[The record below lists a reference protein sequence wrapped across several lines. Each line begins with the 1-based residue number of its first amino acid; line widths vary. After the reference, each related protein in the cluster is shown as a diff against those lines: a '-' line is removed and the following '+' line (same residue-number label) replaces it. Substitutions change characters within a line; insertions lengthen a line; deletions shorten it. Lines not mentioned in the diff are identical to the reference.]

1 MSGTGTGTGTGF
13 GIGAAISLFIVIL
26 GGSML
31 WGCPTSNV
39 WNAEM
44 SGKAEY
50 AKAEQNRQI
59 AVRMA
64 QAKKDAA
71 QLLAD
76 AQITQAKGIS
86 EANRIIADGLGGPE
100 GDLRYLW
107 IEAMREGKDGTT
119 VIYVPTEAGIPI
131 TEADRLNKKK

>member
-1 MSGTGTGTGTGF
+1 MSDGSGVGF
-13 GIGAAISLFIVIL
+13 GFGAAVSLFVVIL
-26 GGSML
+26 GGSAL
-31 WGCPTSNV
+31 WGCPTYNV
-39 WNAEM
+39 WSAEM

-59 AVRMA
+59 TVRMA
-64 QAKKDAA
+64 QAKKDSA

-76 AQITQAKGIS
+76 AQITQARGIS
-86 EANRIIADGLGGPE
+86 ESNRIIADGLGGPE
-100 GDLRYLW
+100 GYLRYLW